1 MEFKSTLEGTNL
13 TTGNLIWQKARIDS
27 IGLET
32 QFILNKGFW

>member
-13 TTGNLIWQKARIDS
+13 KTGNLIWQKARIDS